1 MPDPENAAEET
12 ALALKIAQQEALAA
26 VAGLGDELAISRAAE
41 HDLERFLYPLP
52 EQGVGVE
59 AALAELTAALD
70 AAPRSSGPRWFGF
83 VTGGAT
89 PAAIA
94 GDWLATAL
102 DQNAALWIHSP
113 LAAQLEKVSLSWL
126 KEMFGLPQEWA
137 GVLTDG
143 ATMANFVGL
152 TAARRWW
159 GEKHGVNV
167 DVDGFSGLEPVPIF
181 ASDYLHSSV
190 RKALGLL
197 GLGRDRMEYVSDAEG
212 GAFDLPALERRLREL
227 DGEPAILLAT
237 AGEVNAGRFD
247 PIDKLAALCERYPSW
262 LHVDGAFGLF
272 ARLSTQT
279 AELAAGIERAH
290 SVASDAHKWLNVP
303 YDCGFAF
310 ARDPDALRRSLS
322 VLAPYLDQRHLA
334 LARRVAGQVDASP
347 DLERLAET
355 PLNIVCF
362 RFRPPGVPE
371 DELDDLNL
379 RLEKAIQEDG
389 RIFVGTTR
397 QRGRVAFRP
406 AILNW
411 RMRERDVDLIV
422 GVVRELGHSLHETIG
437 EDDPAP

>member
-1 MPDPENAAEET
+1 
-12 ALALKIAQQEALAA
+12 
-26 VAGLGDELAISRAAE
+26 
-41 HDLERFLYPLP
+41 
-52 EQGVGVE
+52 
-59 AALAELTAALD
+59 
-70 AAPRSSGPRWFGF
+70 
-83 VTGGAT
+83 
-89 PAAIA
+89 
-94 GDWLATAL
+94 
-102 DQNAALWIHSP
+102 
-113 LAAQLEKVSLSWL
+113 
-126 KEMFGLPQEWA
+126 MFGLPQEWA

-322 VLAPYLDQRHLA
+322 VLAPYLDQPGPAQPSYQTHSPQGSRRARSFAVWASLRAYGPDGYRALVERHLA